1 MPSAACP
8 NRQELMDYA
17 VGKLPDESSDSVAK
31 HLESCPDCRADLTT
45 LPDAEDT
52 LVSQLRRPAVA
63 EPYLAEPGCHE
74 AIARAKAVWDAGA
87 MADQTADGSA
97 AAFPRQL
104 GEYQLIERLGSG
116 GMGAVYKALH
126 NRLDRVVALK
136 VLPRGRAEDA
146 KAVGRFEREMKAIGR
161 LDDPH
166 IVRAYDAREID
177 GQLVLAM
184 EFVEGLDL
192 GRIVRRLGRLAAA
205 DACELA
211 RQTALALQVACEH
224 GLVHRDI
231 KPSNLM
237 LTPQGQLKLLDLGLA
252 RFHAEPA
259 AEEEMTGTGQAI
271 GTADYMAPEQ
281 ASDSH
286 TVDIRADVYGL
297 GATLYKLLS
306 GRAPFGGPDYHGSLD
321 KMLAHLQEPIPPIRQ
336 FLPEIPDKLWAVLDR
351 MLAKSPEERY
361 STPAAVAESA
371 RAVLLRRQSDSLA
384 PASNGGG
391 RRERGPPGRIRRP
404 RGPGCPVGNC
414 PKAAAA
420 FGLAEL
426 EADRG
431 ARGPFA
437 PGRRARPCPGN
448 NDPHQ
453 ERWAGNYDQCARGDA
468 HASQRRRSGESP
480 LAGRDG
486 HTGAAEARAAERQG
500 KPRRLAETQDRG
512 RRRPAC
518 RTEGTADE
526 RVSNGDS
533 RA

>member
-361 STPAAVAESA
+361 STPAAVAEAS
-371 RAVLLRRQSDSLA
+371 RRFA
-384 PASNGGG
+384 AS
-391 RRERGPPGRIRRP
+391 PI
-404 RGPGCPVGNC
+404 
-414 PKAAAA
+414 
-420 FGLAEL
+420 
-426 EADRG
+426 
-431 ARGPFA
+431 
-437 PGRRARPCPGN
+437 
-448 NDPHQ
+448 
-453 ERWAGNYDQCARGDA
+453 
-468 HASQRRRSGESP
+468 
-480 LAGRDG
+480 
-486 HTGAAEARAAERQG
+486 
-500 KPRRLAETQDRG
+500 
-512 RRRPAC
+512 
-518 RTEGTADE
+518 
-526 RVSNGDS
+526 
-533 RA
+533 